1 MKVYSIQFD
10 AARPMPARFWAPQNS
25 IFKIGLKVY
34 KNGEEL
40 SGVTLTAGGQA
51 LSADEDKY
59 FGWNTWTIQS
69 QAPGAVKYKVGA
81 SGTAQQFDLVQ
92 VNTDS
97 SVFEL
102 DATGGSV
109 PADVATQT
117 YVQEYVTTETSA
129 FVEGA
134 SHTQGLL
141 PPTTIEAIN
150 LEDYNYLTANALTD
164 PQTVYVVVEP
174 GE

>member
-1 MKVYSIQFD
+1 MKVYSVQFD

-59 FGWNTWTIQS
+59 FGWNTWTVQS

-117 YVQEYVTTETSA
+117 YVQEYVATNSEGFVQGKTS
-129 FVEGA
+129 
-134 SHTQGLL
+134 TQGLDA
-141 PPTTIEAIN
+141 PTTVESIN
-150 LEDYNYLTANALTD
+150 QEDYDYLANNDMLD
-164 PQTVYVVVEP
+164 PATLYVVVE

>member
-1 MKVYSIQFD
+1 MKVYSVQFD

-59 FGWNTWTIQS
+59 FGWNTWTVQS

-81 SGTAQQFDLVQ
+81 SGTAQQFDLLQ

-97 SVFEL
+97 SVF
-102 DATGGSV
+102 DIDVQGNV
-109 PADVATQT
+109 PADVATQG
-117 YVQEYVTTETSA
+117 YVQAQISA
-129 FVEGA
+129 FVEGTSETTGIDPVTTCAAIGETDFA
-134 SHTQGLL
+134 SLQQSEQL
-141 PPTTIEAIN
+141 
-150 LEDYNYLTANALTD
+150 D
-164 PQTVYVVVEP
+164 PQTLYVVVEDP
-174 GE
+174 V